1 MTTETDL
8 IAELA
13 EVVRLSEVATPG
25 KWSVEDEGKNE
36 FGQREFTI
44 EVYDGKCPIVGT
56 GAFYGDPDDANE
68 CVAAVNFLR
77 NHHATLTRIIES
89 RAEILAAHEALVI
102 RLGEVTT
109 MLEAERARIAEAPAG
124 TLSASLTRVE
134 LRDADM
140 NALPLNGKRVALVV
154 LEDGK

>member
-1 MTTETDL
+1 MTDL

-13 EVVRLSEVATPG
+13 EVVSQLRSYDDKSVVGVRLSALSESAVQFIRAHH
-25 KWSVEDEGKNE
+25 VE
-36 FGQREFTI
+36 
-44 EVYDGKCPIVGT
+44 
-56 GAFYGDPDDANE
+56 
-68 CVAAVNFLR
+68 
-77 NHHATLTRIIES
+77 LTRILTDDAAI
-89 RAEILAAHEALVI
+89 RAAHHDLVI

-124 TLSASLTRVE
+124 TLSASLIRVE